1 SIKIKE
7 RLNMNKKQPN
17 KNVRKTYND
26 LRNALK
32 EDIYRYNPSDDV
44 LKKRKLKKERRE
56 HLLNELERKYDFGE
70 TPKKKVVKNAPTK
83 VKIKNKSI
91 SDDSKYIEKFREL
104 KKLKEKISKIE
115 EENTVINP
123 VVSNIFTIYHTI
135 ETENMDAANMYN
147 VMKALQY
154 QLKKQ
159 DSYKK
164 EKKRSN
170 VESSFNNLGGIK
182 EYLKLKN
189 YLTDIGVKTYE
200 IN

>member
-1 SIKIKE
+1 
-7 RLNMNKKQPN
+7 MNKKQPN
-17 KNVRKTYND
+17 ENVRKAYND
-26 LRNALK
+26 LQNALK
-32 EDIYRYNPSDDV
+32 EDIYRYNPSDEV

-56 HLLNELERKYDFGE
+56 HLLNELEGKYDFGE
-70 TPKKKVVKNAPTK
+70 TPQKKIVKDAPTK
-83 VKIKNKSI
+83 VKIKNKRI
-91 SDDSKYIEKFREL
+91 SDDSKYIERFREL
-104 KKLKEKISKIE
+104 KKLKEKISKIDE
-115 EENTVINP
+115 EDTDINP
-123 VVSNIFTIYHTI
+123 VVHNIFSIYHTI
-135 ETENMDAANMYN
+135 ETENMDAADMYN

-164 EKKRSN
+164 EVKRNN
-170 VESSFNNLGGIK
+170 VESSFNKLGGIK

>member
-1 SIKIKE
+1 
-7 RLNMNKKQPN
+7 MNKKQPD

-26 LRNALK
+26 LKNALK
-32 EDIYRYNPSDDV
+32 EDIYRYCPNDDI

-56 HLLNELERKYDFGE
+56 NLLNDLEKKYDFGDVPKE
-70 TPKKKVVKNAPTK
+70 TEKKTPT
-83 VKIKNKSI
+83 N
-91 SDDSKYIEKFREL
+91 DSKYIEKFRKL
-104 KKLKEKISKIE
+104 KKLKERISEVE
-115 EENTVINP
+115 EEDTDIDP
-123 VVSNIFTIYHTI
+123 TRGDIFTIYHTI
-135 ETENMDAANMYN
+135 ETHNMDAANMYN

-159 DSYKK
+159 DSLKK
-164 EKKRSN
+164 EVKKSN
-170 VESSFNNLGGIK
+170 LRGEFNNMGGIK

>member
-1 SIKIKE
+1 
-7 RLNMNKKQPN
+7 MNKKQPN
-17 KNVRKTYND
+17 KNVRKAYND
-26 LRNALK
+26 LQNALE

-91 SDDSKYIEKFREL
+91 SADSKYIEKFREL
-104 KKLKEKISKIE
+104 KKLKEKISKIDE
-115 EENTVINP
+115 KDTDINP
-123 VVSNIFTIYHTI
+123 VVHNIFSIYHTI
-135 ETENMDAANMYN
+135 ETENMDAADMYN

-164 EKKRSN
+164 EVKRSN
-170 VESSFNNLGGIK
+170 VESSFNKLGGIK
-182 EYLKLKN
+182 ERSKLKN

>member
-1 SIKIKE
+1 
-7 RLNMNKKQPN
+7 MNKKQPN
-17 KNVRKTYND
+17 KNVRKAYND
-26 LRNALK
+26 LQNALE

-91 SDDSKYIEKFREL
+91 SNDSKYIEKFREL

>member
-1 SIKIKE
+1 
-7 RLNMNKKQPN
+7 MNKKQPN

-123 VVSNIFTIYHTI
+123 VVGNIFTIYHTI

-170 VESSFNNLGGIK
+170 VESSFNKLGGIK

>member
-1 SIKIKE
+1 
-7 RLNMNKKQPN
+7 MNKKQPN
-17 KNVRKTYND
+17 ENVRKAYND
-26 LRNALK
+26 LQNALK
-32 EDIYRYNPSDDV
+32 EDIYRYNPNDDV

-56 HLLNELERKYDFGE
+56 HLLNELEGKYDFGE
-70 TPKKKVVKNAPTK
+70 TPQKKVVKNAPTK

-91 SDDSKYIEKFREL
+91 SDGSKYIEKFREL
-104 KKLKEKISKIE
+104 KKLKEKISKIDE
-115 EENTVINP
+115 EDTDINP
-123 VVSNIFTIYHTI
+123 VVHNIFSIYHTI
-135 ETENMDAANMYN
+135 ETENMDAADMYN

-170 VESSFNNLGGIK
+170 VQNSFDNMGGIK

>member
-1 SIKIKE
+1 
-7 RLNMNKKQPN
+7 MNKKQPN
-17 KNVRKTYND
+17 ENVRKAYND
-26 LRNALK
+26 LQNALK
-32 EDIYRYNPSDDV
+32 EDIYRYNPNDDV

-56 HLLNELERKYDFGE
+56 HLLNELEGKYDFRE
-70 TPKKKVVKNAPTK
+70 TPQKKVVKNAPTK

-91 SDDSKYIEKFREL
+91 SDGSQYIEKFREL
-104 KKLKEKISKIE
+104 KKLKEKISKIDE
-115 EENTVINP
+115 EDTDINP
-123 VVSNIFTIYHTI
+123 VVHNIFSIYHTI
-135 ETENMDAANMYN
+135 ETENMDAADMYN

-170 VESSFNNLGGIK
+170 VQNSFDNMGGIK

>member
-1 SIKIKE
+1 
-7 RLNMNKKQPN
+7 MNKKQPN
-17 KNVRKTYND
+17 KNVIKAYND
-26 LRNALK
+26 LQNALK

-56 HLLNELERKYDFGE
+56 HLLKELEEKYDFEE
-70 TPKKKVVKNAPTK
+70 TPNNVIKKNTTK
-83 VKIKNKSI
+83 VKIKNKNI
-91 SDDSKYIEKFREL
+91 PSDSEYIEKFRKL
-104 KKLKEKISKIE
+104 KRLKEKISKIE
-115 EENTVINP
+115 EGNTEINP
-123 VVSNIFTIYHTI
+123 TVYNIFNIYHTI

-164 EKKRSN
+164 EKKKSN
-170 VESSFNNLGGIK
+170 VESDFNKLGGIK

>member
-1 SIKIKE
+1 
-7 RLNMNKKQPN
+7 MNKKQPN
-17 KNVRKTYND
+17 KNVRKAYND
-26 LRNALK
+26 LQNALK

-56 HLLNELERKYDFGE
+56 HLLNELEGKYDFGE
-70 TPKKKVVKNAPTK
+70 EPKKKVVKNAPTK

-91 SDDSKYIEKFREL
+91 SNDNKHIEKFREL
-104 KKLKEKISKIE
+104 KKLKEKISKIDE
-115 EENTVINP
+115 EDTDINP
-123 VVSNIFTIYHTI
+123 VVHNIFSIYHTI
-135 ETENMDAANMYN
+135 ETENMDAADMYN

-170 VESSFNNLGGIK
+170 VQNDFDNIGGIK

>member
-1 SIKIKE
+1 
-7 RLNMNKKQPN
+7 MNKKQPN
-17 KNVRKTYND
+17 KNVRKAYND
-26 LRNALK
+26 LQNALK

-56 HLLNELERKYDFGE
+56 HLLNELEGKYDFGE
-70 TPKKKVVKNAPTK
+70 TPQKKIVKDAPTK

-91 SDDSKYIEKFREL
+91 SDDNKYIERFREL
-104 KKLKEKISKIE
+104 KKLKEKISKIDE
-115 EENTVINP
+115 EDTDINP
-123 VVSNIFTIYHTI
+123 VVHNIFSIYHTI
-135 ETENMDAANMYN
+135 ETENMDAADMYN

-164 EKKRSN
+164 EVKRNN
-170 VESSFNNLGGIK
+170 VESSFNKLGGIK

>member
-1 SIKIKE
+1 
-7 RLNMNKKQPN
+7 MNKKQPN
-17 KNVRKTYND
+17 KNVRKAYND
-26 LRNALK
+26 LQNALK
-32 EDIYRYNPSDDV
+32 EDIYRYNPSEDV
-44 LKKRKLKKERRE
+44 LKKRRLKKKRRE
-56 HLLNELERKYDFGE
+56 HLLKELEEKYDFEE
-70 TPKKKVVKNAPTK
+70 TPNNVIKKNTTK
-83 VKIKNKSI
+83 VKIKNKNI
-91 SDDSKYIEKFREL
+91 PSDSEYIEKFRKL
-104 KKLKEKISKIE
+104 KRLKEKISKIE
-115 EENTVINP
+115 EGNTEINP
-123 VVSNIFTIYHTI
+123 TVYNIFNIYHTI

-170 VESSFNNLGGIK
+170 VESSFNKLGGIK

>member
-1 SIKIKE
+1 
-7 RLNMNKKQPN
+7 MNKKQPN
-17 KNVRKTYND
+17 KNVRKAYDD
-26 LRNALK
+26 LQNALK
-32 EDIYRYNPSDDV
+32 EDIYRCNPSDDV

-56 HLLNELERKYDFGE
+56 HLLNELEGKYDFGE
-70 TPKKKVVKNAPTK
+70 TPQKKVVKNTPTK

-91 SDDSKYIEKFREL
+91 SGDSKYIEKFREL

-115 EENTVINP
+115 DEDTDINP
-123 VVSNIFTIYHTI
+123 VVHNIFTIYHTI
-135 ETENMDAANMYN
+135 ETENMDAADMYN

-170 VESSFNNLGGIK
+170 VQNDFDNMGGIK

>member
-1 SIKIKE
+1 
-7 RLNMNKKQPN
+7 MNKKQPN
-17 KNVRKTYND
+17 KNVRKAYND
-26 LRNALK
+26 LQNALK
-32 EDIYRYNPSDDV
+32 EDIYRYSPSDDV

-70 TPKKKVVKNAPTK
+70 TPKKKVVKNAPMK

-164 EKKRSN
+164 EVKRSN
-170 VESSFNNLGGIK
+170 VQSKFNDMGGIK

>member
-1 SIKIKE
+1 
-7 RLNMNKKQPN
+7 MNKKQPN
-17 KNVRKTYND
+17 KNVRKAYND
-26 LRNALK
+26 LQNALK

-70 TPKKKVVKNAPTK
+70 TPQKKVVKNAPTK

-91 SDDSKYIEKFREL
+91 SDGSKYIEKFREL
-104 KKLKEKISKIE
+104 KKLKEKISKIDE
-115 EENTVINP
+115 EDTDINP
-123 VVSNIFTIYHTI
+123 VVHNIFSIYHTI
-135 ETENMDAANMYN
+135 ETENMDAADMYN

-170 VESSFNNLGGIK
+170 VQNSFDNMGGIK

>member
-1 SIKIKE
+1 
-7 RLNMNKKQPN
+7 MNKKQPN
-17 KNVRKTYND
+17 KNVRKAYND
-26 LRNALK
+26 LQNALK
-32 EDIYRYNPSDDV
+32 EDIYRYNPSEDV

-56 HLLNELERKYDFGE
+56 HLLKELEEKYDFEE
-70 TPKKKVVKNAPTK
+70 TPKKTIKKDTTK
-83 VKIKNKSI
+83 VKIKNI
-91 SDDSKYIEKFREL
+91 PIDSKYIEKFREL

-115 EENTVINP
+115 EEDTDINP

>member
-1 SIKIKE
+1 
-7 RLNMNKKQPN
+7 MNKKQPN
-17 KNVRKTYND
+17 KNVRKAYND
-26 LRNALK
+26 LQNALE

-70 TPKKKVVKNAPTK
+70 TPKKKVVKNTPTK

-91 SDDSKYIEKFREL
+91 SNDSKYIEKFREL

-115 EENTVINP
+115 EENTDINP
-123 VVSNIFTIYHTI
+123 VVHNIFSIYHTI

-170 VESSFNNLGGIK
+170 VESSFNKLGGIK

>member
-1 SIKIKE
+1 
-7 RLNMNKKQPN
+7 MNKKQPN
-17 KNVRKTYND
+17 KNVRKAYND
-26 LRNALK
+26 LQNALK

-56 HLLNELERKYDFGE
+56 HLLNELEGKYDFGE
-70 TPKKKVVKNAPTK
+70 TPQKKVVKNAPTK

-104 KKLKEKISKIE
+104 KKLKEKISKIDE
-115 EENTVINP
+115 EDTDINP
-123 VVSNIFTIYHTI
+123 VVHNIFSIYHTI
-135 ETENMDAANMYN
+135 ETENMDAADMYN

-170 VESSFNNLGGIK
+170 VQNDFDNIGGIK

>member
-1 SIKIKE
+1 
-7 RLNMNKKQPN
+7 MNKKQPN
-17 KNVRKTYND
+17 KNVIKAYND
-26 LRNALK
+26 LQNALK
-32 EDIYRYNPSDDV
+32 EDIYRYSPSDDV

-56 HLLNELERKYDFGE
+56 HLLNELESKYDFGE
-70 TPKKKVVKNAPTK
+70 TPKKKVVKNTSTK

-91 SDDSKYIEKFREL
+91 SDDSKYIERFREL
-104 KKLKEKISKIE
+104 KKLKEKISKIDE
-115 EENTVINP
+115 EDTDINP
-123 VVSNIFTIYHTI
+123 VVHNIFSIYHTI
-135 ETENMDAANMYN
+135 ETENMDAADMYN

-164 EKKRSN
+164 EVKRSN
-170 VESSFNNLGGIK
+170 VESSFNKLGGIK

>member
-1 SIKIKE
+1 
-7 RLNMNKKQPN
+7 MNKKQPN
-17 KNVRKTYND
+17 KNVRKAYND
-26 LRNALK
+26 LQNALK
-32 EDIYRYNPSDDV
+32 EDIYRYNPGDDV

-56 HLLNELERKYDFGE
+56 HLLNELEGKYDFGE
-70 TPKKKVVKNAPTK
+70 APKKKVVKNAPTK

-91 SDDSKYIEKFREL
+91 SNDSKYIEKFREL
-104 KKLKEKISKIE
+104 KKLKEKISKIDE
-115 EENTVINP
+115 EDTDINP
-123 VVSNIFTIYHTI
+123 VVHNIFSIYHTI
-135 ETENMDAANMYN
+135 ETKNMDAADMYN

-159 DSYKK
+159 DSHKK

-170 VESSFNNLGGIK
+170 VQNDFDNIGGIK

>member
-1 SIKIKE
+1 
-7 RLNMNKKQPN
+7 MNKKQPN
-17 KNVRKTYND
+17 KNVRKAYND
-26 LRNALK
+26 LQNALK
-32 EDIYRYNPSDDV
+32 EDIYRYSPSDDV

-56 HLLNELERKYDFGE
+56 HLLNELESKYDFGE
-70 TPKKKVVKNAPTK
+70 TPKKKVVKNTSTK

-91 SDDSKYIEKFREL
+91 SDDSKYIERFREL
-104 KKLKEKISKIE
+104 KKLKEKISKIDE
-115 EENTVINP
+115 EDTDINP
-123 VVSNIFTIYHTI
+123 VVHNIFSIYHTI
-135 ETENMDAANMYN
+135 ETENMDAADMYN

-159 DSYKK
+159 DSLKK
-164 EKKRSN
+164 EVKKSN
-170 VESSFNNLGGIK
+170 LRGEFNNMGGIK

>member
-1 SIKIKE
+1 
-7 RLNMNKKQPN
+7 MNKKQPN
-17 KNVRKTYND
+17 KNVIKAYND
-26 LRNALK
+26 LQNALK

-70 TPKKKVVKNAPTK
+70 TPKKKVVKNTPTK

-91 SDDSKYIEKFREL
+91 SNDSKYIEKFREL

-115 EENTVINP
+115 EENIDINP
-123 VVSNIFTIYHTI
+123 VVGNIFTIYHTI

-164 EKKRSN
+164 EKKKSN
-170 VESSFNNLGGIK
+170 VESDFNKLGGIK

>member
-1 SIKIKE
+1 
-7 RLNMNKKQPN
+7 MNKKQPN
-17 KNVRKTYND
+17 ENVRKAYND
-26 LRNALK
+26 LQNALK

-70 TPKKKVVKNAPTK
+70 TPKKKVVKNTPTK

-91 SDDSKYIEKFREL
+91 SDDNKYIERFREL
-104 KKLKEKISKIE
+104 KKLKEKISKIDE
-115 EENTVINP
+115 EDTDINP
-123 VVSNIFTIYHTI
+123 VVHNIFSIYHTI
-135 ETENMDAANMYN
+135 ETENMDAADMYN

-164 EKKRSN
+164 EVKRNN
-170 VESSFNNLGGIK
+170 VESSFNKLGGIK

>member
-1 SIKIKE
+1 
-7 RLNMNKKQPN
+7 MNKKQPN
-17 KNVRKTYND
+17 KNVRKAYND
-26 LRNALK
+26 LQNALK
-32 EDIYRYNPSDDV
+32 EDIYRYSPSDDV

-56 HLLNELERKYDFGE
+56 HLLNELESKYDFGE
-70 TPKKKVVKNAPTK
+70 TPKKRVVKNTSTK
-83 VKIKNKSI
+83 VKIKNESI
-91 SDDSKYIEKFREL
+91 SDDSKYIERFREL
-104 KKLKEKISKIE
+104 KKLKEKISKIDE
-115 EENTVINP
+115 KDTDINP
-123 VVSNIFTIYHTI
+123 VVYNIFSIYHTI

-164 EKKRSN
+164 EVKRSN
-170 VESSFNNLGGIK
+170 VESSFNKLGGIK

>member
-1 SIKIKE
+1 
-7 RLNMNKKQPN
+7 MNKKQPN
-17 KNVRKTYND
+17 KNVRKAYND

-32 EDIYRYNPSDDV
+32 EDIYRYSPSDDV
-44 LKKRKLKKERRE
+44 LKKRKLKKKRRE
-56 HLLNELERKYDFGE
+56 HLLKELEEKYDFEE
-70 TPKKKVVKNAPTK
+70 TPNNVIKKNTTK
-83 VKIKNKSI
+83 VKIKNKNI
-91 SDDSKYIEKFREL
+91 PSDSEYIEKFRKL
-104 KKLKEKISKIE
+104 KRLKEKISKIE
-115 EENTVINP
+115 EGNTEIDPTVY
-123 VVSNIFTIYHTI
+123 NIFNIYHTI

-164 EKKRSN
+164 EKKKSN
-170 VESSFNNLGGIK
+170 VESDFNKLGGIK

>member
-1 SIKIKE
+1 
-7 RLNMNKKQPN
+7 MNKKQPN
-17 KNVRKTYND
+17 ENVRKAYND
-26 LRNALK
+26 LQSALK

-56 HLLNELERKYDFGE
+56 HLLNELEGKYDFGE
-70 TPKKKVVKNAPTK
+70 TPQKKVVKNAPTK

-91 SDDSKYIEKFREL
+91 SDGSKYIEKFREL
-104 KKLKEKISKIE
+104 KKLKEKISKIDE
-115 EENTVINP
+115 EDTDINP
-123 VVSNIFTIYHTI
+123 VVHNIFSIYHTI
-135 ETENMDAANMYN
+135 ETENMDAADMYN

-164 EKKRSN
+164 EKKRNN
-170 VESSFNNLGGIK
+170 VQNSFDNMGGIK

>member
-1 SIKIKE
+1 
-7 RLNMNKKQPN
+7 MNKKQPN
-17 KNVRKTYND
+17 ENVRKAYDD
-26 LRNALK
+26 LQNALK

-56 HLLNELERKYDFGE
+56 HLLNELEGKYDFGE
-70 TPKKKVVKNAPTK
+70 TPQKKVVKNAPTK

-91 SDDSKYIEKFREL
+91 SDGSQYIEKFREL
-104 KKLKEKISKIE
+104 KKLKEKISKIDE
-115 EENTVINP
+115 EDTDINP
-123 VVSNIFTIYHTI
+123 VVHNIFSIYHTI
-135 ETENMDAANMYN
+135 ETENMDAADMYN

-164 EKKRSN
+164 EKKKSN
-170 VESSFNNLGGIK
+170 VQNSFDNMGGIK

>member
-1 SIKIKE
+1 
-7 RLNMNKKQPN
+7 MNKKQPN
-17 KNVRKTYND
+17 ENVRKAYND
-26 LRNALK
+26 LQNALK

-56 HLLNELERKYDFGE
+56 HLLNELEGKYDFGE
-70 TPKKKVVKNAPTK
+70 TPQKKVVKNAPTK

-91 SDDSKYIEKFREL
+91 SDGSKYIEKFREL
-104 KKLKEKISKIE
+104 KKLKEKISKIDE
-115 EENTVINP
+115 EDTDINP
-123 VVSNIFTIYHTI
+123 VVHNIFSIYHTI
-135 ETENMDAANMYN
+135 ETENMDAADMYN

-170 VESSFNNLGGIK
+170 VQNSFDNMGGIK

>member
-1 SIKIKE
+1 
-7 RLNMNKKQPN
+7 MNKKQPN
-17 KNVRKTYND
+17 KNVRKAYND
-26 LRNALK
+26 LQNALE

-56 HLLNELERKYDFGE
+56 HLLNELESKYDFGE
-70 TPKKKVVKNAPTK
+70 TPKKKVVKNAPMK

-91 SDDSKYIEKFREL
+91 SDDSKYIEKFRKL
-104 KKLKEKISKIE
+104 KKLKERISEVE
-115 EENTVINP
+115 EEDTDIDP
-123 VVSNIFTIYHTI
+123 TRGDIFTIYHTI
-135 ETENMDAANMYN
+135 ETHNMDAANMYN

-159 DSYKK
+159 DSLKK
-164 EKKRSN
+164 EVKKSN
-170 VESSFNNLGGIK
+170 LRGVFNNMGGIK

>member
-1 SIKIKE
+1 
-7 RLNMNKKQPN
+7 MNKKQPN
-17 KNVRKTYND
+17 ENVRKAYND
-26 LRNALK
+26 LQNALK

-56 HLLNELERKYDFGE
+56 HLLNELEGKYDFGE

-91 SDDSKYIEKFREL
+91 SNDNKHIEKFREL
-104 KKLKEKISKIE
+104 KKLKEKISKIDE
-115 EENTVINP
+115 EDTDINP
-123 VVSNIFTIYHTI
+123 VVHNIFSIYHTI
-135 ETENMDAANMYN
+135 ETENMDAADMYN

-159 DSYKK
+159 DSHKK

-170 VESSFNNLGGIK
+170 VQNDFDNIGGIK

>member
-1 SIKIKE
+1 
-7 RLNMNKKQPN
+7 MNKKQPN
-17 KNVRKTYND
+17 KNVRKAYDD
-26 LRNALK
+26 LQNALK

-56 HLLNELERKYDFGE
+56 HLLNELESKYDFGE
-70 TPKKKVVKNAPTK
+70 TPKKKIVKNAPTK

-91 SDDSKYIEKFREL
+91 SDDSKYIEKFKEL
-104 KKLKEKISKIE
+104 KKLKEKISKIDE
-115 EENTVINP
+115 EDTDINP
-123 VVSNIFTIYHTI
+123 VVHNIFSIYHTI
-135 ETENMDAANMYN
+135 ETENMDAADMYN

-170 VESSFNNLGGIK
+170 VQNSFDNMGGIK

>member
-1 SIKIKE
+1 
-7 RLNMNKKQPN
+7 MNKKQPN
-17 KNVRKTYND
+17 KNVRKAYND
-26 LRNALK
+26 LQNALK

-56 HLLNELERKYDFGE
+56 HLLNELESKYDFGE

-83 VKIKNKSI
+83 VKIKNKST
-91 SDDSKYIEKFREL
+91 SDGSKYIEKFREL
-104 KKLKEKISKIE
+104 KKLKEKISKIDE
-115 EENTVINP
+115 EDTDINP
-123 VVSNIFTIYHTI
+123 VVHNIFSIYHTI
-135 ETENMDAANMYN
+135 ETENMDAADMCN

-170 VESSFNNLGGIK
+170 VQNSFDNMGGIK

>member
-1 SIKIKE
+1 
-7 RLNMNKKQPN
+7 MNKKQPN
-17 KNVRKTYND
+17 ENVKKAYDD
-26 LRNALK
+26 LKNALK
-32 EDIYRYNPSDDV
+32 EDIYRYSPSDDV

-56 HLLNELERKYDFGE
+56 HLLNELEKKYDFEE
-70 TPKKKVVKNAPTK
+70 TPKKEITKTPTK
-83 VKIKNKSI
+83 VKIRNKNI
-91 SDDSKYIEKFREL
+91 SNDSKYIEKFREL

-115 EENTVINP
+115 EEETDINP

-135 ETENMDAANMYN
+135 ETQNMDAANMYN

-164 EKKRSN
+164 EKKKSN
-170 VESSFNNLGGIK
+170 VESSFNKLGGIK

>member
-1 SIKIKE
+1 
-7 RLNMNKKQPN
+7 MNKKQPN
-17 KNVRKTYND
+17 KNVRKAYND
-26 LRNALK
+26 LQNALK
-32 EDIYRYNPSDDV
+32 EDIYRYSPSDDV

-56 HLLNELERKYDFGE
+56 HLLKELEEKYDFEE
-70 TPKKKVVKNAPTK
+70 TPNNVIKKNTTK
-83 VKIKNKSI
+83 VKIKNKNI
-91 SDDSKYIEKFREL
+91 PSDSEYIEKFRKL
-104 KKLKEKISKIE
+104 KRLKEKISKIE
-115 EENTVINP
+115 EGNTEINP
-123 VVSNIFTIYHTI
+123 TVYNIFNIYHTI

-164 EKKRSN
+164 EKKKSN
-170 VESSFNNLGGIK
+170 VESDFNKLGGIK

>member
-1 SIKIKE
+1 
-7 RLNMNKKQPN
+7 MNKKQPN
-17 KNVRKTYND
+17 KNVRKAYND
-26 LRNALK
+26 LQNALK

-44 LKKRKLKKERRE
+44 LKKRKLKRERRE
-56 HLLNELERKYDFGE
+56 HLLNELERKYDFEE

-83 VKIKNKSI
+83 VKIKNNSI

-104 KKLKEKISKIE
+104 KKLKEKISEIE
-115 EENTVINP
+115 EEDTVINP

-147 VMKALQY
+147 VMEALQY

-159 DSYKK
+159 DIYKK

-170 VESSFNNLGGIK
+170 VEISFNKLGGIK

>member
-1 SIKIKE
+1 
-7 RLNMNKKQPN
+7 MNKKQPN
-17 KNVRKTYND
+17 KNVRKVYDD
-26 LRNALK
+26 LQNALK

-56 HLLNELERKYDFGE
+56 HLLNELESKYDFGE
-70 TPKKKVVKNAPTK
+70 TSKKKVVKNAPTK

-91 SDDSKYIEKFREL
+91 SNDSKHIEKFREL

-115 EENTVINP
+115 DEDTDINP
-123 VVSNIFTIYHTI
+123 VVRNIFTIYHTV
-135 ETENMDAANMYN
+135 ETENMDAADMYN